1 MSRRKPHAFDSE
13 IIGRY
18 KFTMPKQFGFPNRIA
33 GILIRLTAAVQ
44 ENEPDQRTDP
54 GDGGNRAYILIASA
68 KFGPRQLELSRSIKA
83 NQKRPNIL
91 NE

>member
-44 ENEPDQRTDP
+44 EPDP
-54 GDGGNRAYILIASA
+54 GDGGDRA
-68 KFGPRQLELSRSIKA
+68 
-83 NQKRPNIL
+83 
-91 NE
+91 

>member
-1 MSRRKPHAFDSE
+1 M
-13 IIGRY
+13 
-18 KFTMPKQFGFPNRIA
+18 MPKQLGFPNRIA

-68 KFGPRQLELSRSIKA
+68 KFGERQLELSRRIKA

>member
-1 MSRRKPHAFDSE
+1 M
-13 IIGRY
+13 
-18 KFTMPKQFGFPNRIA
+18 MPKQLGFPNRIA

-44 ENEPDQRTDP
+44 ENEPDQRTYP

-68 KFGPRQLELSRSIKA
+68 KLRPRQLELSRSIKA

>member
-33 GILIRLTAAVQ
+33 GH
-44 ENEPDQRTDP
+44 
-54 GDGGNRAYILIASA
+54 RAYILIASA
-68 KFGPRQLELSRSIKA
+68 KFGQRQLELSRRIKA